1 MRRAVKKFVPTVS
14 ASEVR
19 ARYKRLKT
27 AVLAFIA
34 VCGIAWLAGLIVPSH
49 EMTVFYLALYF
60 AIGVSYLLLCYAF
73 GRLANCFGEST
84 LSWAMLALFLPF
96 IGFPMAFFVS
106 REEVIKA
113 HAAAR

>member
-1 MRRAVKKFVPTVS
+1 MRRTVKNFVPTVS
-14 ASEVR
+14 ASEIR

-60 AIGVSYLLLCYAF
+60 AIGVSYILLCYVF
-73 GRLANCFGEST
+73 GRLTNCFGESMF
-84 LSWAMLALFLPF
+84 SWAMSALFLPF
-96 IGFPMAFFVS
+96 ISFPMAYFVF
-106 REEVIKA
+106 RDEVIKA